1 MFENAA
7 ESMRMAPGGGMADD
21 LKVLIVDDSK
31 LVITQLER
39 ILASVD
45 GVDLVG
51 KATDGAAA
59 VRTTAFTKPDL
70 VLMDIVMPGMDGLSA
85 LRMIGATRPKTRVV
99 MISSVA
105 RKGTNGEE
113 AFRLGAVQ
121 MIQKPF
127 DPEQIQ
133 ALLESELELHKSE
146 RGDGE

>member
-1 MFENAA
+1 
-7 ESMRMAPGGGMADD
+7 MADD

>member
-1 MFENAA
+1 
-7 ESMRMAPGGGMADD
+7 MADD

-31 LVITQLER
+31 LVITQLEH
-39 ILASVD
+39 ILASVE

-59 VRTTAFTKPDL
+59 VRTAAFTKPDL
-70 VLMDIVMPGMDGLSA
+70 ILMDIVMPGMDGLSA
-85 LRMIGATRPKTRVV
+85 LRIIGATRPEARVV

-105 RKGTNGEE
+105 GKGTNAEE

-127 DPEQIQ
+127 DPPQIE
-133 ALLESELELHKSE
+133 ALLESEIAHKTE
-146 RGDGE
+146 RAAGGGAG

>member
-1 MFENAA
+1 
-7 ESMRMAPGGGMADD
+7 MADD

-39 ILASVD
+39 ILANVE

-59 VRTTAFTKPDL
+59 VRTAAFTKPDL
-70 VLMDIVMPGMDGLSA
+70 ILMDIVMPGMDGLSA
-85 LRMIGATRPKTRVV
+85 LRVIGATQPRTRVV

-105 RKGTNGEE
+105 GKGTNAEE

-121 MIQKPF
+121 LIQKPF
-127 DPEQIQ
+127 DPEQIES
-133 ALLESELELHKSE
+133 LLESELELRQSE
-146 RGDGE
+146 RGDAA

>member
-1 MFENAA
+1 L
-7 ESMRMAPGGGMADD
+7 ADD
-21 LKVLIVDDSK
+21 LKILIVDDSK

-39 ILASVD
+39 ILASVP

-85 LRMIGATRPKTRVV
+85 LRIIGATQPKTRVV

-105 RKGTNGEE
+105 GSGSTAEE
-113 AFRLGAVQ
+113 AFRLGAVE
-121 MIQKPF
+121 MIAKPF
-127 DPEQIQ
+127 DALQIES
-133 ALLESELELHKSE
+133 LMESEIE
-146 RGDGE
+146 RKRSADEGNA

>member
-1 MFENAA
+1 
-7 ESMRMAPGGGMADD
+7 MADD

-31 LVITQLER
+31 LVITQLEH
-39 ILASVD
+39 ILAGVD

-59 VRTTAFTKPDL
+59 VRTAAFTKPDL

-85 LRMIGATRPKTRVV
+85 LRVIGATQPKVRVV

-105 RKGTNGEE
+105 GSGNNAEE

-127 DPEQIQ
+127 DREQIES
-133 ALLESELELHKSE
+133 LLERELEQKAAPD
-146 RGDGE
+146 GDAE